1 MITKVSHRWQHSE
14 MVFPRYNILFL
25 SKREGW
31 RNEEVGAHNCHN
43 QNQWWKWN
51 LWAYSPS
58 FLRLIDSD
66 FYSASQRL
74 MLVPVLTICTMGT
87 EQTVKLSID
96 FSRIC
101 VMERTTGLMVVPSV
115 RKVSKSMPF
124 TSHGQTGNREFINKL
139 KSANISVIPH
149 FCNKWLCS
157 LPKLYMIYT
166 CVKF

>member
-1 MITKVSHRWQHSE
+1 MALLTADFSPGSLV
-14 MVFPRYNILFL
+14 LL
-25 SKREGW
+25 L
-31 RNEEVGAHNCHN
+31 NCSLKHP
-43 QNQWWKWN
+43 KE
-51 LWAYSPS
+51 AA
-58 FLRLIDSD
+58 SD
-66 FYSASQRL
+66 IGEIKK
-74 MLVPVLTICTMGT
+74 LTLKAETLA
-87 EQTVKLSID
+87 QTVKLSID

>member
-1 MITKVSHRWQHSE
+1 MCAEMLLLFCSRIIRAGEKSWSLRCAGIFVAYEKECVGCDFFKLTVLVWWQYT
-14 MVFPRYNILFL
+14 VVWLDTGAPTL
-25 SKREGW
+25 S
-31 RNEEVGAHNCHN
+31 
-43 QNQWWKWN
+43 
-51 LWAYSPS
+51 YYP
-58 FLRLIDSD
+58 
-66 FYSASQRL
+66 
-74 MLVPVLTICTMGT
+74 M
-87 EQTVKLSID
+87 QTVKLSID